1 MAQIDFDM
9 ADVKPSVLSFVTVTL
24 MAVAGIAL
32 LKWAMSRWSVPGLSD
47 LVNAV

>member
-1 MAQIDFDM
+1 MAIDLDM
-9 ADVKPSVLSFVTVTL
+9 ADVKPSVTSWVIVTL

-32 LKWAMSRWSVPGLSD
+32 LKWAVRRWPVPGFSD